1 MPFNLMKQIVS
12 KEKVYPA
19 FLTGKEYMLLRI
31 YSQDMIHLE
40 EADNLNQYL
49 FKINPSIFRGL
60 LLLHV
65 QQLNRMPTWIRKD
78 KVKKDKLDSLLDSYY
93 EKTSSA
99 LEMSKREFDEYAPLI
114 KMHVSDKEIMKTLLM
129 EMQADEQMFKKQ
141 KIELVKPDKTRIEES
156 KKSHQCNSLDYFF

>member
-1 MPFNLMKQIVS
+1 MKRIIS
-12 KEKVYPA
+12 KEQIYPSQ
-19 FLTGKEYMLLRI
+19 LVGKEYMLLRI
-31 YSQDMIHLE
+31 FSQDVMYLE
-40 EADNLNQYL
+40 EADKLNQYL

-65 QQLNRMPTWIRKD
+65 QQLNRMPTWIRKE
-78 KVKKDKLDSLLDSYY
+78 KEKKDKLDSLLDDYY

-99 LEMSKREFDEYAPLI
+99 LDISKREFDEYAPLL
-114 KMHVSDKEIMKTLLM
+114 KMYISDKDNMKTFLQ

-141 KIELVKPDKTRIEES
+141 KVALVMPDKTRIEQS

>member
-1 MPFNLMKQIVS
+1 MPFNLMKRIIS
-12 KEKVYPA
+12 KEKIYPA
-19 FLTGKEYMLLRI
+19 YLTGKEYMLLRI
-31 YSQDMIHLE
+31 FSQDVMYLE
-40 EADNLNQYL
+40 EADKLNQYL

-78 KVKKDKLDSLLDSYY
+78 KEKKDKLDSLLDDYY

-99 LEMSKREFDEYAPLI
+99 LDMSKREFDEYAPLI
-114 KMHVSDKEIMKTLLM
+114 KMHISDKDNMKTFLA
-129 EMQADEQMFKKQ
+129 EMQADEKMFKKQ
-141 KIELVKPDKTRIEES
+141 KVALVMPDKTRIEQS

>member
-1 MPFNLMKQIVS
+1 MKQIIS

-19 FLTGKEYMLLRI
+19 SLTGKEYMLLRI
-31 YSQDMIHLE
+31 YSQDMLHLE
-40 EADNLNQYL
+40 EADKLNQYL
-49 FKINPSIFRGL
+49 FKINPTIFRGL

-65 QQLNRMPTWIRKD
+65 QQLNRVPTWIRKD
-78 KVKKDKLDSLLDSYY
+78 KVKKDKLDSLLDAYY

-99 LEMSKREFDEYAPLI
+99 LEMSKKEFDEYAPIL
-114 KMHVSDKEIMKTLLM
+114 KMHISNKDNMKTLLM

-141 KIELVKPDKTRIEES
+141 KIELAMPDKTRIEQS

>member
-1 MPFNLMKQIVS
+1 MPFNLMKQIIS

-31 YSQDMIHLE
+31 YSQDMMHLE
-40 EADNLNQYL
+40 EADKLNQYL

-60 LLLHV
+60 LLLHA
-65 QQLNRMPTWIRKD
+65 QQLNRVPTWIRKD
-78 KVKKDKLDSLLDSYY
+78 KVKKDKLDSLLDTYY

-99 LEMSKREFDEYAPLI
+99 LEMSKKEFDEYAPIL
-114 KMHVSDKEIMKTLLM
+114 KMHISNKDNMKTLLM

-141 KIELVKPDKTRIEES
+141 KIELTMPDKTRIERS
-156 KKSHQCNSLDYFF
+156 KKSHQCNTLDYFF

>member
-1 MPFNLMKQIVS
+1 MKRIIS
-12 KEKVYPA
+12 KEQIYPSQ
-19 FLTGKEYMLLRI
+19 LVGKEYMLLRI
-31 YSQDMIHLE
+31 FSQDVMYLE
-40 EADNLNQYL
+40 EADKLNQYL

-65 QQLNRMPTWIRKD
+65 QQLNHMPTWIRKD
-78 KVKKDKLDSLLDSYY
+78 KVKKDKLDTLLDDYY

-99 LEMSKREFDEYAPLI
+99 LDMSKKEFDEYSPLI
-114 KMHVSDKEIMKTLLM
+114 KMHISDKDNMKTFLA

-141 KIELVKPDKTRIEES
+141 KVALVMPDKTRIEQS

>member
-1 MPFNLMKQIVS
+1 MKQIVS
-12 KEKVYPA
+12 KEKIYPA

-60 LLLHV
+60 LLLHL
-65 QQLNRMPTWIRKD
+65 QQLNRVPTWIRKD
-78 KVKKDKLDSLLDSYY
+78 KVKKDKLDSLLDTYY

-99 LEMSKREFDEYAPLI
+99 LEMSKREFDEYASLI

-141 KIELVKPDKTRIEES
+141 KIELVKPDKTRIEQS

>member
-1 MPFNLMKQIVS
+1 MKQIVS

>member
-1 MPFNLMKQIVS
+1 MKRIIS
-12 KEKVYPA
+12 KEQIYPSQ
-19 FLTGKEYMLLRI
+19 LTGKEYMLLRI
-31 YSQDMIHLE
+31 FSQDVMYLE
-40 EADNLNQYL
+40 EADKLNQYL

-78 KVKKDKLDSLLDSYY
+78 KVKKDKLDSLLDDYY

-99 LEMSKREFDEYAPLI
+99 LEMSKREFDEYVPLI
-114 KMHVSDKEIMKTLLM
+114 KMHVSDKETMKTLLM

-141 KIELVKPDKTRIEES
+141 KVKLTMPDKTRIERS
-156 KKSHQCNSLDYFF
+156 KKSRQCNTLDYFL

>member
-1 MPFNLMKQIVS
+1 MPFNLMKQIIS

-31 YSQDMIHLE
+31 YSQDMMHLE
-40 EADNLNQYL
+40 EADKLNQYL
-49 FKINPSIFRGL
+49 FKINPTIFRGL
-60 LLLHV
+60 LLLHA

-78 KVKKDKLDSLLDSYY
+78 KVKKDKLDSLLDDYY

-99 LEMSKREFDEYAPLI
+99 LDMSKREFDEYAPLL
-114 KMHVSDKEIMKTLLM
+114 KMYISDKDNMKTFLQ

-141 KIELVKPDKTRIEES
+141 KIALVMPDKTRIEQS

>member
-1 MPFNLMKQIVS
+1 MPFNLMKRIIS
-12 KEKVYPA
+12 KEKIYPA
-19 FLTGKEYMLLRI
+19 YLTGKEYMLLRI
-31 YSQDMIHLE
+31 FSQDVMYLE
-40 EADNLNQYL
+40 EADKLNQYL

-78 KVKKDKLDSLLDSYY
+78 KVKKDKLDSLLDDYY

-99 LEMSKREFDEYAPLI
+99 LDMSKREFDEYAPLL
-114 KMHVSDKEIMKTLLM
+114 KMYISDKDNMKTFLA
-129 EMQADEQMFKKQ
+129 EMQADEKMFKKQ
-141 KIELVKPDKTRIEES
+141 KVALVMPDKTRIEQS

>member
-1 MPFNLMKQIVS
+1 MKQIIS

-19 FLTGKEYMLLRI
+19 SLTGKEYMLLRI
-31 YSQDMIHLE
+31 YSQDMLHLE
-40 EADNLNQYL
+40 EADKLNQYL
-49 FKINPSIFRGL
+49 FKINPTIFRGL

-65 QQLNRMPTWIRKD
+65 QQLNRVPTWIRKD
-78 KVKKDKLDSLLDSYY
+78 KVKKDKLDSLLDTYY

-99 LEMSKREFDEYAPLI
+99 LEMSKKEFDEYAPIL
-114 KMHVSDKEIMKTLLM
+114 KMHISNKDNMKTFLM

-141 KIELVKPDKTRIEES
+141 KIELAMPDKTRIERS

>member
-1 MPFNLMKQIVS
+1 MPFNLMKRIIS
-12 KEKVYPA
+12 KEQIYPSQ
-19 FLTGKEYMLLRI
+19 LVGKEYMLLRI
-31 YSQDMIHLE
+31 FSQDVMYLE
-40 EADNLNQYL
+40 EADKLNQYL

-65 QQLNRMPTWIRKD
+65 QQLNHMPTWIRKD
-78 KVKKDKLDSLLDSYY
+78 KVKKDKLDTLLDDYY

-99 LEMSKREFDEYAPLI
+99 LDMSKKEFDEYSPLI
-114 KMHVSDKEIMKTLLM
+114 KMHISDKDNMKTFLA

-141 KIELVKPDKTRIEES
+141 KVALVMPDKTRIEQS

>member
-1 MPFNLMKQIVS
+1 MPFNLMKRIIS
-12 KEKVYPA
+12 KEKIYPA
-19 FLTGKEYMLLRI
+19 YLTGKEYMLLRI
-31 YSQDMIHLE
+31 FSQDVMYLE
-40 EADNLNQYL
+40 EADKLNQYL

-78 KVKKDKLDSLLDSYY
+78 KEKKDKLDSLLDDYY

-99 LEMSKREFDEYAPLI
+99 LDMSKREFDEYSPLI
-114 KMHVSDKEIMKTLLM
+114 KMYISDKDNMKTFLA
-129 EMQADEQMFKKQ
+129 EMQADEKMFKKQ
-141 KIELVKPDKTRIEES
+141 KVALVMPDKTRIEQS

>member
-1 MPFNLMKQIVS
+1 MPFNLMKRIIS

-19 FLTGKEYMLLRI
+19 YLTGKEYMLLRI
-31 YSQDMIHLE
+31 YSQDMMHLE
-40 EADNLNQYL
+40 EADKLNQYL

-60 LLLHV
+60 LLLHA
-65 QQLNRMPTWIRKD
+65 QQLNRVPTWIRKD
-78 KVKKDKLDSLLDSYY
+78 KVKKDKLDSLLDTYY

-99 LEMSKREFDEYAPLI
+99 LEMSKREFDEYAPIL
-114 KMHVSDKEIMKTLLM
+114 KMYISNKDNMKTFLM

-141 KIELVKPDKTRIEES
+141 KVKLTMPDKTRIEQS